1 MNIGMKYANNIPTS
15 RFHHMHYMKE
25 KQPQTM
31 FLIPTD
37 EIETKK

>member
-1 MNIGMKYANNIPTS
+1 
-15 RFHHMHYMKE
+15 MHYMKE

-37 EIETKK
+37 EIEISKIISSLKQKK